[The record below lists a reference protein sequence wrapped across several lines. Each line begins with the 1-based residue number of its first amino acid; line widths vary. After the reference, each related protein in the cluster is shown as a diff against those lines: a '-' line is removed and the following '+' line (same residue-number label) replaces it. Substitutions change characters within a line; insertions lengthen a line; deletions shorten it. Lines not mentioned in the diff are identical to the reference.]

1 MHSSSEKETE
11 YLWNGLRY
19 SFSALLPSTMFSSS
33 VQSYFCL
40 LAQAL
45 GVITPPPLLP
55 LTLDAKTMDPVRSQL
70 HLLLNVPFWG
80 LLLML
85 THPLDIFS

>member
-1 MHSSSEKETE
+1 MHSSSEKETK
-11 YLWNGLRY
+11 YLWNVLSY

-33 VQSYFCL
+33 VQSFFCL

-45 GVITPPPLLP
+45 GPPPLFP
-55 LTLDAKTMDPVRSQL
+55 LTLDAKTMDPVWSQL